1 MKKPENPYPRGTLI
15 WSVMEGD
22 WADLTAGQIA
32 EVMGTT
38 KKSVDMCMTRIKKKT
53 GYIVPRLNRRVKG

>member
-1 MKKPENPYPRGTLI
+1 MDRPQNPYHRGTLI

-22 WADLTAGQIA
+22 WTDLTAGQIA

-38 KKSVDMCMTRIKKKT
+38 KKSIDVCMTRIKKKP
-53 GYIVPRLNRRVKG
+53 GISCRG